1 MDASG
6 RSRSCRTISRPI
18 PRDAPETS
26 ETCGER
32 GTSGSGEKGSGEEEE
47 EEEEEGASAAA

>member
-47 EEEEEGASAAA
+47 EEEEE

>member
-32 GTSGSGEKGSGEEEE
+32 GTSGSGEKGGGEEEE
-47 EEEEEGASAAA
+47 GEEGSSAAA